1 MSHVRVVIE
10 LAVGIAAAALLC
22 ACGERGP
29 APVTLY
35 SSVDGEFLREVVA
48 EYEQRTGARVNI
60 IGDTEATKTTGL
72 VERVLAE
79 QARPRGDVWWSSEA
93 LGSARLASEGALE
106 PVELD
111 EAAMGF
117 PDGWPAHL
125 RAPDGSWR
133 GFAARARVI
142 CFNTERVRPEDV
154 PRDLAELT
162 DPKWRVGMARPQ
174 FGTTRTHMA
183 ALVSASGAEAFQR
196 WLAEMKANGLRLF
209 DGNSTAVRAVAQG
222 QIDLCLT
229 DTDDV
234 WAAQRNG
241 WPVDLVYEAP
251 GGAISRG
258 ALLIPNTA
266 GLIAGAP
273 NRDGGL
279 DLLQFILSPD
289 VERMLAESDS
299 HNAPVRPAL
308 AAEYAQWTIP
318 DPWLVEVAAIEASAG
333 EAMAICDEVLR

>member
-1 MSHVRVVIE
+1 MIG
-10 LAVGIAAAALLC
+10 LLMAALLG

-48 EYEQRTGARVNI
+48 EYERRTGVRVNI

-79 QARPRGDVWWSSEA
+79 RVRPRGDVWWSSEA

-111 EAAMGF
+111 EAALGF
-117 PDGWPAHL
+117 PDGWPEHL
-125 RAPDGSWR
+125 RAPDRSWR

-162 DPKWRVGMARPQ
+162 DPKWRGRVGLARPQ

-183 ALVSASGAEAFQR
+183 ALVGAHGAEAFEA
-196 WLAEMKANGLRLF
+196 WLRAMEANGMRLF
-209 DGNSTAVRAVAQG
+209 DGNSTVVRAVAQG

-234 WAAQRNG
+234 WAGQRNG

-251 GGAISRG
+251 HGAISRG

-273 NRDGGL
+273 NRAGGL
-279 DLLQFILSPD
+279 DLLRFILSPD

-299 HNAPVRPAL
+299 HNAPVRPGL
-308 AAEYAQWTIP
+308 AAEYGRWAIP
-318 DPWLVEVAAIEASAG
+318 DPWLVEVAAIEASAPQ
-333 EAMAICDEVLR
+333 AMAICDEVLP